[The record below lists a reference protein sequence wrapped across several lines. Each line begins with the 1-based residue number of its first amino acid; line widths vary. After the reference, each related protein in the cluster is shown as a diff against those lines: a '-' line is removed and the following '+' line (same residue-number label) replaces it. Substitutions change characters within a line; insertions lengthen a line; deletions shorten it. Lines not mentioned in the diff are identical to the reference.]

1 VIHSAIYDANQEKK
15 AMSEQPT
22 DSNDPKESLPLWRRL
37 VVNRWLIAGVAA
49 VVLYTLF
56 GFLLAPW
63 LVKYYAKNYAEEK
76 LKRHVSIA
84 DVRINPFLFTFEAKG
99 FTLREADNRPIVGFN
114 RLFVDFELS
123 SLFRWAWTFAD
134 IRIERPSLNI
144 EIQPNG
150 RLNFADLADSLPKS
164 KDTSNKAHSPPRLLL
179 QHAEIV
185 DGNFTF
191 SDRSVPTPATE
202 TFTPL
207 NLELKEIS
215 TLPER
220 KGPYTIQAKLP
231 GGGTIGWRGKV
242 SLNPL
247 FSEGELSAAG
257 FKLATAWKFVQD
269 AVHLASPAGEVDFSS
284 RYRFNYQKHVP
295 LLVLQD
301 ANLALK
307 KLLLTEKGKN
317 TPMLALEAIE
327 ASGMHF
333 DLQQHELSVS
343 NITIRDGKIAA
354 SVDEKGLLSWQ
365 KLIAHRKSANAA
377 PLIPAASTPDR
388 QPWRLKAKAVK
399 IENVAVN
406 YIDRSRATPLGMTIG
421 ALNTSLNASAEI
433 GNGPVKANMDGI
445 TVNLNRVALSKAGQD
460 IPLFTLDTLSLED
473 GHIDIGNREIML
485 TRISTTGGKTSVVRD
500 KNGRVQL
507 VEMLTPGDKG
517 MLKRKISET
526 GTKAQAEGRPW
537 SFRLNDFEL
546 NGFSVALKDRTFVPD
561 IGYEL
566 KDIRVSLKNLTNDK
580 KTPIDFNAALKV
592 AQGGNA
598 RISGQASQTG
608 DRVDARAKIKDINL
622 KPLHPAVT
630 KFTFLTLESGNISA
644 SIHVDYHSLKSGPR
658 LRAAGSMSLNKL
670 GLNEAETGERFL
682 GWKAMSAKG
691 IKFSLSPRRLKID
704 ELRLLELGAKVMIF
718 KDRSTNLAKV
728 LKTSDSA
735 GTETKPHPEKV
746 PPAGLKDRQE
756 LFPINI
762 ERIRVDNGSVN
773 FADLSLVLP
782 FAAQV
787 TDFNGGITG
796 ISSDN
801 SRLASL
807 LFKGKVDQYGFSKV
821 EGRLNPFL
829 PKKFT
834 DITVLFRNVRMQPF
848 SPYTATFAGR
858 KISSGTLNLNLEY
871 KIKNS
876 ELLGNNSVVLDKFTL
891 GERVKSPNAINL
903 PLDLAIALLT
913 DADGKIDV
921 AVPVRGNV
929 DDPKFSYGRVI
940 WKAITNLITKI
951 ATAPFRAL
959 GHLFGGK
966 GEQLAAIAFDP
977 GSAHLLPPE
986 MEKIKK
992 ISEALKKRP
1001 QLKLVVAG
1009 RFDPQSD
1016 GKALRTARVKR
1027 ALAVETGVKLAPGEK
1042 PGPISFDTAKMQGA
1056 LEKMLTKRNGDD
1068 AVSKFVTQ
1076 YEKETGKKA
1085 KPMNFAMALVG
1096 WKSSDTAFYKAMFN
1110 ELVKLEPLT
1119 DNDLIQLARKRA
1131 KEVVNQVR
1139 AAGQLEDT
1147 RVVAGNP
1154 GPVKKASGEAI
1165 NLDLSLEVIKP
1176 AA

>member
-1 VIHSAIYDANQEKK
+1 
-15 AMSEQPT
+15 MGEQPT

-37 VVNRWLIAGVAA
+37 VFNRWLIAGVAA
-49 VVLYTLF
+49 VALYTLF

-63 LVKYYAKNYAEEK
+63 LVKYYAKNYAVEK

-99 FTLREADNRPIVGFN
+99 FTLREADNRPIIGFN

-164 KDTSNKAHSPPRLLL
+164 KDTSKKAHSPPRLLL

-207 NLELKEIS
+207 NLEFQDIS

-220 KGPYTIQAKLP
+220 KGPYTISAKLP
-231 GGGTIGWRGKV
+231 GGGLVGWRGDV
-242 SLNPL
+242 FLNPIQ
-247 FSEGELSAAG
+247 SQGQLSITG
-257 FKLATAWKFVQD
+257 FKLSTAWKFIQD
-269 AVHLASPAGEVDFSS
+269 KLHLKSPKGEADFST
-284 RYRFNYQKHVP
+284 RYQFSYQKHVP
-295 LLVLQD
+295 QLVLQD
-301 ANLALK
+301 ANFALK
-307 KLLLTEKGKN
+307 ELSLTEKGKD
-317 TPMLALEAIE
+317 TPILALSAVE
-327 ASGMHF
+327 ASGMRF
-333 DLQQHELSVS
+333 DLQQHE
-343 NITIRDGKIAA
+343 ITVPSITVHNGKIAV
-354 SVDEKGLLSWQ
+354 SMDENGNLNWQ
-365 KLIAHRKSANAA
+365 KLIAHQKFENAA
-377 PLIPAASTPDR
+377 SPNSEARIPEDH
-388 QPWRLKAKAVK
+388 PWRLNTKTVRFDNIAMDYV
-399 IENVAVN
+399 
-406 YIDRSRATPLGMTIG
+406 DRSRISPLKIGIG
-421 ALNTSLNASAEI
+421 ALNMKLNASAEI
-433 GNGPVKANMDGI
+433 GNGPAKA
-445 TVNLNRVALSKAGQD
+445 TVNDLTVTLNQIALSEAGQR
-460 IPLFTLDTLSLED
+460 ISLFALGKLALE
-473 GHIDIGNREIML
+473 GGGIDIGNRAITIKSIKAL
-485 TRISTTGGKTSVVRD
+485 GGSTSIVRD
-500 KNGRVQL
+500 KNGRIRL
-507 VEMLTPGDKG
+507 IELLAPADRGAT
-517 MLKRKISET
+517 KRKIAET
-526 GTKAQAEGRPW
+526 RANVQAEEHPW
-537 SFRLNDFEL
+537 SLRLNDFEL
-546 NGFSVALKDRTFVPD
+546 NGFKVALKDRTFVPD
-561 IGYEL
+561 IVYGL
-566 KDIRVSLKNLTNDK
+566 NDIRVSLKNITNDK
-580 KTPIDFNAALKV
+580 KTPIDFDAAIRV
-592 AQGGNA
+592 AQGGSVLT
-598 RISGQASQTG
+598 SGQVSQTA
-608 DRVDARAKIKDINL
+608 DRVDARVKINNINIV
-622 KPLHPAVT
+622 PLHPAVT
-630 KFTFLTLESGNISA
+630 RFTFLALESGGFSA
-644 SIHVDYHSLKSGPR
+644 STHVNYHTGKSGPR
-658 LRAAGSMSLNKL
+658 LRADGHLSLNRL
-670 GLNEAETGERFL
+670 LLNEADTGERFL
-682 GWKAMSAKG
+682 QWKAMSANG
-691 IKFSLSPRRLKID
+691 IKFRLSPQRLRVGEIKLV
-704 ELRLLELGAKVMIF
+704 EPGAKIVIF
-718 KDRSTNLAKV
+718 KDRSVNLAKV
-728 LKTSDSA
+728 LKETDTVRA
-735 GTETKPHPEKV
+735 ETKPPAGKT
-746 PPAGLKDRQE
+746 PPAKSKDHGE

-762 ERIRVDNGSVN
+762 DRVRVDKGTVDFS
-773 FADLSLVLP
+773 DLSLVLP
-782 FAAQV
+782 FAAHV
-787 TDFNGGITG
+787 TDFDGGITG
-796 ISSDN
+796 ISSN
-801 SRLASL
+801 AAKLASMK
-807 LFKGKVDQYGFSKV
+807 FKGRVDEYGFSSV
-821 EGRLNPFL
+821 EGRMSPFS
-829 PKKFT
+829 PKMFT
-834 DITVLFRNVRMQPF
+834 DITVLFRNIQMQPF

-858 KISSGTLNLNLEY
+858 KISSGKLNLNLEY
-871 KIKNS
+871 KIKDS

-929 DDPKFSYGRVI
+929 DDPKFSYGSVI

-966 GEQLAAIAFDP
+966 GEQLAAIGFDP

-1027 ALAVETGVKLAPGEK
+1027 ALAVETGVKLAPGEE
-1042 PGPISFDTAKMQGA
+1042 PGPISFDTAKIQDA
-1056 LEKMLTKRNGDD
+1056 LGKMLKKRNGDD

-1119 DNDLIQLARKRA
+1119 DNDLTQLARKRA

-1139 AAGQLEDT
+1139 AAGQLDET

-1154 GPVKKASGEAI
+1154 GPMKKTSGETI

>member
-1 VIHSAIYDANQEKK
+1 MGDQT
-15 AMSEQPT
+15 T
-22 DSNDPKESLPLWRRL
+22 DSSDPKEPHPRWRRFVL
-37 VVNRWLIAGVAA
+37 NRWLLAGVAA

-63 LVKYYAKNYAEEK
+63 LVQRYVKSYAVEK
-76 LKRHVSIA
+76 LKRKVSIA

-99 FTLREADNRPIVGFN
+99 FELREADDRPIIGFG

-134 IRIERPSLNI
+134 IRIERPSLNL

-164 KDTSNKAHSPPRLLL
+164 KDTSNKAYSPPRLLL

-191 SDRSVPTPATE
+191 SDRSVPTPATA

-207 NLELKEIS
+207 NLEFKEIS

-220 KGPYTIQAKLP
+220 KGPYTIQAELP
-231 GGGTIGWRGKV
+231 RGGTVGWSGKV

-247 FSEGELSAAG
+247 SSEGELSVAG
-257 FKLATAWKFVQD
+257 FKLITPWKFVQD
-269 AVHLASPAGEVDFSS
+269 AVRLARPAGEVNFRS
-284 RYRFNYQKHVP
+284 RYRVSYEKHVP

-307 KLLLTEKGKN
+307 KLSLTEKGKN
-317 TPMLALEAIE
+317 TPMLSLEAVE
-327 ASGMHF
+327 ASGMRF
-333 DLQQHELSVS
+333 DLQQHELSVP

-354 SVDEKGLLSWQ
+354 SVDEKGILSWQ
-365 KLIAHRKSANAA
+365 TLIAHRESATAA
-377 PLIPAASTPDR
+377 TRIPATSTSNLLS
-388 QPWRLKAKAVK
+388 WRLNTPVVK

-406 YIDRSRATPLGMTIG
+406 YIDLSRATPLKMTIS
-421 ALNTSLNASAEI
+421 ALNILLNATAEI
-433 GNGPVKANMDGI
+433 GNGPIKAILDGLKVK
-445 TVNLNRVALSKAGQD
+445 LNGVALSEAGKG
-460 IPLFTLDTLSLED
+460 IPLFNLDTLSLEN
-473 GHIDIGNREIML
+473 GRIDIGNHEIML
-485 TRISTTGGKTSVVRD
+485 KRIRTTGGKTSVVRD
-500 KNGRVQL
+500 KNGRVRL
-507 VEMLTPGDKG
+507 GEMRAPGDNG
-517 MLKRKISET
+517 MLKRKISEA
-526 GTKAQAEGRPW
+526 GTTAQAEGRPW

-546 NGFSVALKDRTFVPD
+546 NGFSMTLKDRTFVPD
-561 IGYEL
+561 IVYKL

-592 AQGGNA
+592 AQGGSA

-622 KPLHPAVT
+622 TPLQPAVT
-630 KFTFLTLESGNISA
+630 KFTFLSLESGNISV
-644 SIHVDYHSLKSGPR
+644 SIHADYHSTKSGPR

-682 GWKAMSAKG
+682 DWKAMSAKG

-704 ELRLLELGAKVMIF
+704 EVRLLEPDAKVMIF
-718 KDRSTNLAKV
+718 KDHTTNLAKM
-728 LKTSDSA
+728 LKRTNSA
-735 GTETKPHPEKV
+735 ETEIKPHPEKA

-762 ERIRVDNGSVN
+762 ERVRVDNGSVN
-773 FADLSLVLP
+773 YADLSLVLP
-782 FAAQV
+782 FAARV
-787 TDFNGGITG
+787 TDFNGGVIG

-801 SRLASL
+801 SKLASVQ
-807 LFKGKVDQYGFSKV
+807 FEGKVDQYGFSKV

-834 DITVLFRNVRMQPF
+834 DIAVLFRNVRMMPF
-848 SPYTATFAGR
+848 SPYSATFAGR

-871 KIKNS
+871 KIQNG
-876 ELLGNNSVVLDKFTL
+876 ELLGNNSIVLDKFTL
-891 GERVKSPNAINL
+891 GERVKSPDAIHL
-903 PLDLAIALLT
+903 PLDLAIALLK

-929 DDPKFSYGRVI
+929 NDPKFGYGRVI
-940 WKAITNLITKI
+940 WQAFVNLITKI
-951 ATAPFRAL
+951 VTAPFRAL
-959 GHLFGGK
+959 GHLFGGN
-966 GEQLAAIAFDP
+966 GEQLSSIAFNP

-986 MEKIKK
+986 MEKIKNV
-992 ISEALKKRP
+992 SEALKKRP

-1009 RFDPQSD
+1009 RFDPESD
-1016 GKALRTARVKR
+1016 GKALRTERVKR
-1027 ALAVETGVKLAPGEK
+1027 ALALQTGLKLAPNEE
-1042 PGPISFDTAKMQGA
+1042 PGLISFDTAKMQEAMGK
-1056 LEKMLTKRNGDD
+1056 LLKKRRGDD
-1068 AVSKFVTQ
+1068 AVSKFVKQ

-1096 WKSSDTAFYKAMFN
+1096 WKSSDIAFYHAMFD

-1119 DNDLIQLARKRA
+1119 DQDLMELARKRA
-1131 KEVVNQVR
+1131 MAIVNQVR
-1139 AAGQLEDT
+1139 ADGHLAAT
-1147 RVVAGNP
+1147 RVIAGSP
-1154 GPVKKASGEAI
+1154 GPVKKTSGETV
-1165 NLDLSLEVIKP
+1165 NTDLSLEVIKP